1 MKFYETKLLTI
12 TCEVLAQKN
21 VLDILS
27 KHQVSG
33 YTFYEVEG
41 NGSKNLHGKGMSAK
55 NVKIE
60 IILSNDKLESIAEEI
75 TRTMFSD
82 FAIILHVGD
91 AKVIRSEKF
100 N

>member
-1 MKFYETKLLTI
+1 MKFYETNLLTI
-12 TCEVLAQKN
+12 TCEALAQKT

-27 KHQVSG
+27 KHHVSG

-41 NGSKNLHGKGMSAK
+41 NGSKNLHGKGINTK

-60 IILSNDKLESIAEEI
+60 IVLNRDNLESIAEEI

-82 FAIILHVGD
+82 FAIILYVVD
-91 AKVIRSEKF
+91 AKDRKSVV
-100 N
+100 